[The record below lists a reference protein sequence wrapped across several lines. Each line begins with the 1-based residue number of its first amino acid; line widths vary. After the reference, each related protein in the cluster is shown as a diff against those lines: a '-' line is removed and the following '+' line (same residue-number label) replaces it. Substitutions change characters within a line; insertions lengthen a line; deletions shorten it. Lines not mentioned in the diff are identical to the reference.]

1 MDFRL
6 AEDGRGKYARD
17 EDGDGFHE
25 IPVNAQEGCWSL
37 LRSWL
42 RPHRGLS
49 QEKLPLYLDFFQLV
63 HNVRYRG
70 KSLINP
76 LLTLLVA

>member
-42 RPHRGLS
+42 RPIVASRRR
-49 QEKLPLYLDFFQLV
+49 
-63 HNVRYRG
+63 NYRCIWTSF
-70 KSLINP
+70 SLCI
-76 LLTLLVA
+76 TSATGVKA